1 MKDICVVFCCNS
13 NYLHKFKSTYHQLIN
28 NGKYNGDV
36 CLIVGD
42 DLKNIGNNDFI
53 KKNNIIIKYFKDL
66 PILSNEQFLK
76 QQQLLIRPGTHWFL
90 KRFQYHKFYL
100 FDVFFKN
107 WNYIFYIDCGMTIY
121 SDIYPIL
128 NEKLPNI
135 LLANRDGV
143 DNENAGW
150 CKPITPGFGLKLG
163 DQFTKTE
170 PLYKELEK
178 NYTIDESYFQ
188 TTLMLFDTSIIE
200 NDTFN
205 NLYTL
210 LQKYP
215 ISITNDQGIIALYF
229 TQIKPC
235 WKQLKRK
242 CNELYYYDYVRCV
255 NSKYIMVKN
264 TSNNWLNIGYNE

>member
-1 MKDICVVFCCNS
+1 MKNICVVFCCNA
-13 NYLHKFKSTYHQLIN
+13 NYLHKFKITFHQLIN

-42 DLKNIGNNDFI
+42 DLKNIGKDDYI
-53 KKNNIIIKYFKDL
+53 IKNNIIIKYFKNL
-66 PILSNEQFLK
+66 EILSNTTFL
-76 QQQLLIRPGTHWFL
+76 QQQKLLIRPGTHWFS

-107 WNYIFYIDCGMTIY
+107 WNYICYIDCGMTIY
-121 SDIYPIL
+121 SDISPIL
-128 NEKLPNI
+128 NEKLANK

-150 CKPITPGFGLKLG
+150 CVPITPGLGLKLG

-170 PLYKELEK
+170 LLYKELEK
-178 NYTIDESYFQ
+178 NYILNKSYFQ
-188 TTLMLFDTSIIE
+188 TTLMLFDTSIINNE
-200 NDTFN
+200 TFN
-205 NLYTL
+205 NLYSL

-235 WKQLKRK
+235 WEQLRRK
-242 CNELYYYDYVRCV
+242 NNTIYFYDYVRCI

-264 TSNNWLNIGYNE
+264 TSNNWLNVGYNE

>member
-1 MKDICVVFCCNS
+1 
-13 NYLHKFKSTYHQLIN
+13 QLIN

-42 DLKNIGNNDFI
+42 DLKNIGKDDYI
-53 KKNNIIIKYFKDL
+53 IKNNIIIKYFKNL
-66 PILSNEQFLK
+66 EILSNIKFL
-76 QQQLLIRPGTHWFL
+76 QQQKSLVRPGTHWFP

-107 WNYIFYIDCGMTIY
+107 WNYICYIDCGMTIY
-121 SDIYPIL
+121 SDILPIL
-128 NEKLPNI
+128 NEKLPNTI
-135 LLANRDGV
+135 LANRDGI

-150 CKPITPGFGLKLG
+150 CVPMTPGDGLKLG

-178 NYTIDESYFQ
+178 NYILNKSYFQ
-188 TTLMLFDTSIIE
+188 TTLMLFDTSIIN

-205 NLYTL
+205 DLYSL

-235 WKQLKRK
+235 WKQLRRK
-242 CNELYYYDYVRCV
+242 NDMIYFYDYVRCI

-264 TSNNWLNIGYNE
+264 TSNNWLNVGYNE

>member
-36 CLIVGD
+36 CL
-42 DLKNIGNNDFI
+42 
-53 KKNNIIIKYFKDL
+53 
-66 PILSNEQFLK
+66 
-76 QQQLLIRPGTHWFL
+76 
-90 KRFQYHKFYL
+90 
-100 FDVFFKN
+100 
-107 WNYIFYIDCGMTIY
+107 
-121 SDIYPIL
+121 
-128 NEKLPNI
+128 
-135 LLANRDGV
+135 
-143 DNENAGW
+143 
-150 CKPITPGFGLKLG
+150 
-163 DQFTKTE
+163 
-170 PLYKELEK
+170 
-178 NYTIDESYFQ
+178 
-188 TTLMLFDTSIIE
+188 
-200 NDTFN
+200 
-205 NLYTL
+205 YTL
-210 LQKYP
+210 LQKYL